1 MVAGALLVAA
11 VALVARLDG
20 RAPITDAALIE
31 LRVLDAAGASG
42 DGGGAGSSA
51 ASRSDRPDR
60 DVPAPSLA
68 PVADGDEDGRLVV
81 LFGDSFSEAAAREA
95 ADLFADDPD
104 VRLSANQYG
113 GTQLDTPIWAERY
126 EDVGDDAIVLL
137 LLGTNDISTD
147 TVARAQADAAA
158 AIDALTEAGAARVV
172 VATVTTTGRPPDQ
185 GAAWTA
191 RARAFNDWL
200 RMADTNPYRYPALQV
215 VDWDAISRGRTTWL
229 GFDGIH
235 HSPAGSTAYAAMT
248 HSAAR
253 HALGLP
259 PEPGE

>member
-1 MVAGALLVAA
+1 MVAGALLLAA

-20 RAPITDAALIE
+20 RAPIPGAALIE
-31 LRVLDAAGASG
+31 LRALDAAGASG
-42 DGGGAGSSA
+42 DGAGAGGSA

-68 PVADGDEDGRLVV
+68 PVADDDDDGRLVV
-81 LFGDSFSEAAAREA
+81 LFGDSFSEGAAPEV
-95 ADLFADDPD
+95 ADLFAGDPD

-113 GTQLDTPIWAERY
+113 GTELDTPIWAERY
-126 EDVGDDAIVLL
+126 RDVGDGAIVLL

-147 TVARAQADAAA
+147 TVAGAQADAVA
-158 AIDALTEAGAARVV
+158 AIDALTEAGADRVV

-191 RARAFNDWL
+191 RAMAFNDWL
-200 RMADTNPYRYPALQV
+200 RMADANPYRYPTLQV
-215 VDWDAISRGRTTWL
+215 VDWDDVSRGHTEWL

-235 HSPAGSTAYAAMT
+235 HSPRGSTAYAETA
-248 HSAAR
+248 HQAAR
-253 HALGLP
+253 DALGLP
-259 PEPGE
+259 DSP